1 MHFSFHFPALPKVG
15 MRIFKTL
22 GAVLLV
28 CAAYG
33 LLGGRNPCFACIG
46 AVFGMDNSMENSLRT
61 GGNRLIGTVIGGFM
75 GMFFF
80 YIYNEYRYSSA
91 PTNLPIWIFLLVG
104 LP

>member
-1 MHFSFHFPALPKVG
+1 

-46 AVFGMDNSMENSLRT
+46 AVFGLGSFWREGVRH
-61 GGNRLIGTVIGGFM
+61 GGNARRRTATF
-75 GMFFF
+75 
-80 YIYNEYRYSSA
+80 RDSCSSA
-91 PTNLPIWIFLLVG
+91 
-104 LP
+104 

>member
-1 MHFSFHFPALPKVG
+1 

-46 AVFGMDNSMENSLRT
+46 AVFGLSLIHISEPTRQEAISYAVFCLKK
-61 GGNRLIGTVIGGFM
+61 R
-75 GMFFF
+75 FF
-80 YIYNEYRYSSA
+80 
-91 PTNLPIWIFLLVG
+91 
-104 LP
+104 